1 MTIQASALSTKH
13 VAIIGAGPAGL
24 MAADCLAQAGIS
36 VCVYERMP
44 SPARKFLMAGRGG
57 LNLTHAEAL
66 DVFLDRYGPAR
77 GQLESAIRAFNPDDL
92 RAFAHDLGQETF
104 IGSSGRVFP
113 EAMKASPLLRAW
125 LARLNKNGV
134 RFALRHEWNGWD
146 ETGALRFASP
156 DGEITARPDATI
168 LALGGASWPKLGA
181 DGRFWPLLVEK
192 GISINPFRPT
202 NVGIRVTWSKL
213 LIERFAGTPLKR
225 IALSCMGRMVKG
237 EAMLT
242 RYGLEGG
249 GVYALSREIAD
260 AMETH
265 DKPYLACDF
274 RPDMPAKELDA
285 RLNMA
290 KKSDSFSNRLRKAA
304 GLSPVAI
311 ALLHEDAARIGRKLA
326 AYPPIALSR
335 LIKACHIPI
344 EGVSGLERAISSA
357 GGVQWGGLTPEFE
370 LKALSGVFVAG
381 EMIDWDAPT
390 GGYLLQACFSTG
402 HAAARG
408 VLRRFGRI
416 Q

>member
-1 MTIQASALSTKH
+1 MNSQKSARSTTQI
-13 VAIIGAGPAGL
+13 AIIGAGPAGL
-24 MAADCLAQAGIS
+24 MAADKLSQAGLS
-36 VCVYERMP
+36 VTVYDRMP

-66 DVFLDRYGPAR
+66 DLFLDRYGPAR
-77 GQLESAIRAFNPDDL
+77 DKLEEAIRAFSPDDL

-104 IGSSGRVFP
+104 IGSSGRIFP
-113 EAMKASPLLRAW
+113 EAMKASPFLRAW
-125 LARLNKNGV
+125 LSRLNANGV
-134 RFALRHEWNGWD
+134 RFALRHDWQGWD
-146 ETGALRFASP
+146 EAGALRFVAP
-156 DGEITARPDATI
+156 GGEITTHPDCTL

-181 DGRFWPLLVEK
+181 DGRFRSLLAAK
-192 GISINPFRPT
+192 GVSINPFRPT
-202 NVGIRVTWSKL
+202 NVGIRVTWSAL
-213 LIERFAGTPLKR
+213 LKERYAGTPLKR
-225 IALSCMGRMVKG
+225 IALSCMGRIVKG

-249 GVYALSREIAD
+249 AVYALSREISD
-260 AMETH
+260 AIETH
-265 DKPYLACDF
+265 EKPYMACDF
-274 RPDMPAKELDA
+274 RPDMPVKELDA

-326 AYPPIALSR
+326 DYPPIALSK

-357 GGVQWGGLTPEFE
+357 GGVQWGNLTPDFE
-370 LKALSGVFVAG
+370 LKALPGVFLAG

-402 HAAARG
+402 HAAAQG
-408 VLRRFGRI
+408 VLRYLKPD